1 MLKVPDHQVAGHQAR
16 NGQLGPLIDDS
27 GRFYKPLQD
36 DDRGSKEVAFYSSFS
51 SNTRVPDHIRRLFP
65 VFHGTQLL
73 EASDGSGLRPHL
85 VLEDV
90 VSTRSHPSVMDIK
103 IGSRTWYP
111 ESSEDYIQRCFKK
124 DRETSSLSLGFR
136 ISGLQIYGNE
146 ESGFWK
152 PERKLVQNLSA
163 ADVRVVLK
171 KFVSS
176 DLPVD
181 PNSDPDCSFA
191 ASVYGGSTGILA
203 QLLELKAWFEDQTMY
218 HLNSCSV
225 LLVYEKE
232 KLLIGERSDAEV
244 KLIDFAHVTEGK
256 GIIDHNFLGDGK
268 DSLLGKKGVCIQGD
282 DPWRLV
288 VCASFWNKTNEN
300 CPSKLHLLYHMLLQ
314 ATFKILRLNVTFRR
328 TACFPVMARKVGIQ
342 ENQINRGPIKS
353 QGLRSRSS
361 RRLDVMK
368 RDSAKSISSI
378 FPANLHWVGFSE
390 FKRWGLSL
398 NTLGLSIA
406 RTDLEIDGLMM
417 PHSHPRASEM
427 FFVSTGVV
435 IAGFIDTQNKLFQKT
450 LQPGEVFV
458 FPQGLLHFC
467 VNNGFNSAVVFSV
480 LNSQNPGMVNIA
492 DAMLESDDDTLNK
505 LLKIGYT
512 PRGNFNLRDFHLAV
526 NNVPTDSFLPEIND
540 SGSLR
545 SFDVKLS
552 SILSDQVL
560 YSWGGKDI
568 MRKVIVLSSCV
579 PDNIDNELK
588 LTLMD
593 AADKCVSV
601 EFLLFEQSSSHLGNF
616 QENINSFMRSIS
628 DLDNF
633 SFGTYLADSRV
644 FHSLVK
650 RWLQELK
657 DDMEEPLQARFIFKS
672 NLTGSLNQIFCS
684 LSTSVCQII
693 DGFSGCETCRCHGS
707 VLDNRIKDKNVGAS
721 CPITGRDL
729 EISDVIENSV
739 QVGDKTVLFMPSFQ
753 SSMKLKQ
760 VSSPIDF
767 NIIERANLSSLSEG
781 LIIGS
786 SYFVTPSACYEIETS
801 DEMDRPELNAQ
812 IFQGICSVLHSMD
825 QGLLCSSCC
834 NLETMKEAAFDCY
847 YLLQPSDNGPMLLRR
862 LAGSEEVL
870 PVPDA
875 NRFLDSPVNK
885 EIQNS
890 IQASLLK
897 MELRDYNPVIHER
910 GFHQK
915 LNLLVKESLQFGPL
929 TPKLDETTSELNSN
943 EPDSSEVIVLDAIDL
958 EDETPLLDLTNRGD
972 KTTASIA
979 EEWEQLVVKEVSK
992 TFSPACVSKPKMDQ
1006 SVLSS
1011 PDSNRQLDAKTSR
1024 ILERLELPRQL
1035 KSKTV
1040 SPTIIKSQTPVPP
1053 KKPLIPFQP
1062 TNAINQSP
1070 TSSQLLKP
1078 NFQRLKRKHK

>member
-111 ESSEDYIQRCFKK
+111 EASEDYIQRCFKK

-232 KLLIGERSDAEV
+232 KLLKGERSDAEV

-256 GIIDHNFLGDGK
+256 GIIDHNFLGGLCSLIKFISEILTSPDECTTKACLRDSEKDKEILTSPDECTTKACLRDSEKDKEILTSPDECTTKVCLQDSDKNTNHSENGDGK

-288 VCASFWNKTNEN
+288 VW
-300 CPSKLHLLYHMLLQ
+300 
-314 ATFKILRLNVTFRR
+314 LNVTFRR
-328 TACFPVMARKVGIQ
+328 AACFPVMARKVAIQ
-342 ENQINRGPIKS
+342 ENQINRILVQRLLQASK
-353 QGLRSRSS
+353 LSS
-361 RRLDVMK
+361 SM
-368 RDSAKSISSI
+368 A
-378 FPANLHWVGFSE
+378 
-390 FKRWGLSL
+390 SL
-398 NTLGLSIA
+398 A
-406 RTDLEIDGLMM
+406 RTQTASFASDFKSSKLSRPVLATPRKFLRRIVSFTPPIALSHRQNRLVLSVKT
-417 PHSHPRASEM
+417 PH
-427 FFVSTGVV
+427 
-435 IAGFIDTQNKLFQKT
+435 
-450 LQPGEVFV
+450 
-458 FPQGLLHFC
+458 
-467 VNNGFNSAVVFSV
+467 FSS
-480 LNSQNPGMVNIA
+480 LTS
-492 DAMLESDDDTLNK
+492 
-505 LLKIGYT
+505 

-579 PDNIDNELK
+579 PDNIDTELK

-601 EFLLFEQSSSHLGNF
+601 EFVLFEQSSSHLGNF

-693 DGFSGCETCRCHGS
+693 DGFQCLR
-707 VLDNRIKDKNVGAS
+707 
-721 CPITGRDL
+721 GRDL

-801 DEMDRPELNAQ
+801 DEMDRPELNASK
-812 IFQGICSVLHSMD
+812 FFRS
-825 QGLLCSSCC
+825 
-834 NLETMKEAAFDCY
+834 
-847 YLLQPSDNGPMLLRR
+847 
-862 LAGSEEVL
+862 
-870 PVPDA
+870 
-875 NRFLDSPVNK
+875 
-885 EIQNS
+885 
-890 IQASLLK
+890 
-897 MELRDYNPVIHER
+897 
-910 GFHQK
+910 
-915 LNLLVKESLQFGPL
+915 
-929 TPKLDETTSELNSN
+929 
-943 EPDSSEVIVLDAIDL
+943 VIVLDAIDL

-979 EEWEQLVVKEVSK
+979 EEWEQLVVKEVPK

-1011 PDSNRQLDAKTSR
+1011 PDSNRKLDAKTSR
-1024 ILERLELPRQL
+1024 ILERLGVAE
-1035 KSKTV
+1035 TV
-1040 SPTIIKSQTPVPP
+1040 
-1053 KKPLIPFQP
+1053 
-1062 TNAINQSP
+1062 
-1070 TSSQLLKP
+1070 
-1078 NFQRLKRKHK
+1078 

>member
-1 MLKVPDHQVAGHQAR
+1 MVLVCFVLDLCNLSPPLLENLKQSLLHLANFYAVSSPSRRQSHS
-16 NGQLGPLIDDS
+16 LID
-27 GRFYKPLQD
+27 
-36 DDRGSKEVAFYSSFS
+36 
-51 SNTRVPDHIRRLFP
+51 
-65 VFHGTQLL
+65 
-73 EASDGSGLRPHL
+73 
-85 VLEDV
+85 
-90 VSTRSHPSVMDIK
+90 K
-103 IGSRTWYP
+103 IGLCYLLKHRT
-111 ESSEDYIQRCFKK
+111 
-124 DRETSSLSLGFR
+124 SLSH
-136 ISGLQIYGNE
+136 E
-146 ESGFWK
+146 
-152 PERKLVQNLSA
+152 
-163 ADVRVVLK
+163 
-171 KFVSS
+171 
-176 DLPVD
+176 
-181 PNSDPDCSFA
+181 
-191 ASVYGGSTGILA
+191 
-203 QLLELKAWFEDQTMY
+203 
-218 HLNSCSV
+218 
-225 LLVYEKE
+225 
-232 KLLIGERSDAEV
+232 
-244 KLIDFAHVTEGK
+244 
-256 GIIDHNFLGDGK
+256 
-268 DSLLGKKGVCIQGD
+268 
-282 DPWRLV
+282 
-288 VCASFWNKTNEN
+288 
-300 CPSKLHLLYHMLLQ
+300 
-314 ATFKILRLNVTFRR
+314 
-328 TACFPVMARKVGIQ
+328 
-342 ENQINRGPIKS
+342 
-353 QGLRSRSS
+353 
-361 RRLDVMK
+361 
-368 RDSAKSISSI
+368 
-378 FPANLHWVGFSE
+378 
-390 FKRWGLSL
+390 
-398 NTLGLSIA
+398 
-406 RTDLEIDGLMM
+406 
-417 PHSHPRASEM
+417 
-427 FFVSTGVV
+427 
-435 IAGFIDTQNKLFQKT
+435 
-450 LQPGEVFV
+450 
-458 FPQGLLHFC
+458 
-467 VNNGFNSAVVFSV
+467 
-480 LNSQNPGMVNIA
+480 
-492 DAMLESDDDTLNK
+492 
-505 LLKIGYT
+505 LKIGYS
-512 PRGNFNLRDFHLAV
+512 PRGNFNLRDFHHAV

-545 SFDVKLS
+545 SFDVNLS

-579 PDNIDNELK
+579 PDNIDTELK

-601 EFLLFEQSSSHLGNF
+601 EFVLFEQSSSHLGNF

-644 FHSLVK
+644 FHRLVK

-693 DGFSGCETCRCHGS
+693 DGFSACETCRCHGS
-707 VLDNRIKDKNVGAS
+707 VLDNRIKDKNIGAS

-753 SSMKLKQ
+753 SSVKLKQ

-834 NLETMKEAAFDCY
+834 NVETMREAAFHCY

-929 TPKLDETTSELNSN
+929 PPKLDETTSELNSN

-958 EDETPLLDLTNRGD
+958 EDETPLLDLTNRDD

-979 EEWEQLVVKEVSK
+979 EEWEQLVVKEVPK
-992 TFSPACVSKPKMDQ
+992 TFSPTCVSKPKMDQ

-1040 SPTIIKSQTPVPP
+1040 SPTIISSQTPVPT